1 MRGRRGRERA
11 WLCVTAAGLSV
22 IYGSAENR
30 FPPQQ
35 QQQQQHCS
43 HSPPPPP
50 PPLAAA
56 ATATS
61 QVRRCQPGARGGER
75 RARWAESG
83 ATEGD
88 LEGARGFWK
97 VMQQNAFEES
107 RYPWQESF
115 ENVSVCMPFRCP
127 RCGDHTRFRTL
138 SSLRAHLEFSH
149 SYEDRSLLTK
159 CNLFSS
165 LKDADLISSS
175 EPLMLG
181 DSPNVLK
188 PKTSYLNFCDAARE
202 NAKNRKPLEVEAER
216 PASYGSTYTSGE
228 STDEPISK
236 PGLAATDSKASFEAH
251 VREKF
256 NRMVEAVDK
265 TIEKRIDK
273 LTKELA
279 QKTAELLE
287 VRAAFVQLSQ
297 KKQEVQRRERALNR
311 QVDVAV
317 EMIAVL
323 KQRLTESEEELHRKE
338 EEVFTFNHF
347 LEEAAEKE
355 VRGKARLQHFIENL
369 LQRVDLAEKQLE
381 YYQNQQTMDN
391 YSDVHEHMFTDMSSS
406 KKPRCLSS
414 RGAQHAFYNTPDVK
428 PHSFQKG
435 RMHLKK
441 AKEDK
446 ICAHPIKLFYEPVDC
461 SRDIWR
467 PQKKGDAMNAARKV
481 NAKSKISKK
490 SKQHY

>member
-1 MRGRRGRERA
+1 
-11 WLCVTAAGLSV
+11 
-22 IYGSAENR
+22 GSSSSSSASTTTSL
-30 FPPQQ
+30 P
-35 QQQQQHCS
+35 
-43 HSPPPPP
+43 
-50 PPLAAA
+50 AAA
-56 ATATS
+56 ATS
-61 QVRRCQPGARGGER
+61 RE
-75 RARWAESG
+75 
-83 ATEGD
+83 
-88 LEGARGFWK
+88 FWK
-97 VMQQNAFEES
+97 VMQQNTFEES

-115 ENVSVCMPFRCP
+115 ENVSVCLPFRCP

-138 SSLRAHLEFSH
+138 SSLRAHLEYNH
-149 SYEDRSLLTK
+149 SYEDSGLLTK
-159 CNLFSS
+159 CSLFSS
-165 LKDADLISSS
+165 LKDTDLIASS
-175 EPLMLG
+175 EPLMQGDLG
-181 DSPNVLK
+181 DSTSIVK
-188 PKTSYLNFCDAARE
+188 PKLSYLNFCDGARE
-202 NAKNRKPLEVEAER
+202 NMKNRKLLEVEAER
-216 PASYGSTYTSGE
+216 PVSYGSNYMSGG
-228 STDEPISK
+228 STDEPVSK
-236 PGLAATDSKASFEAH
+236 AGLPAATTDSKASFEAH

-323 KQRLTESEEELHRKE
+323 KQRLMESEEELHRKE
-338 EEVFTFNHF
+338 EEVVTFNHF

-381 YYQNQQTMDN
+381 YYQNQKSTED
-391 YSDVHEHMFTDMSSS
+391 YSDVHEYM
-406 KKPRCLSS
+406 
-414 RGAQHAFYNTPDVK
+414 
-428 PHSFQKG
+428 KG

-441 AKEDK
+441 AKEEK
-446 ICAHPIKLFYEPVDC
+446 SCAHPIKLFYEPVDC
-461 SRDIWR
+461 SRDVWR
-467 PQKKGDAMNAARKV
+467 PQKKGDVANAARKV

-490 SKQHY
+490 SKQLY

>member
-1 MRGRRGRERA
+1 
-11 WLCVTAAGLSV
+11 
-22 IYGSAENR
+22 
-30 FPPQQ
+30 
-35 QQQQQHCS
+35 
-43 HSPPPPP
+43 
-50 PPLAAA
+50 
-56 ATATS
+56 
-61 QVRRCQPGARGGER
+61 
-75 RARWAESG
+75 
-83 ATEGD
+83 
-88 LEGARGFWK
+88 
-97 VMQQNAFEES
+97 MQQNTFEES

-115 ENVSVCMPFRCP
+115 ENVSVCLPFRCP

-138 SSLRAHLEFSH
+138 SSLRAHLEYNH

-165 LKDADLISSS
+165 LHNTELIPSSG
-175 EPLMLG
+175 PLMQGMLG
-181 DSPNVLK
+181 DGASVMK
-188 PKTSYLNFCDAARE
+188 PKLSYLNFCDGARE
-202 NAKNRKPLEVEAER
+202 TTKNRKPLEVEAER
-216 PASYGSTYTSGE
+216 PASYGSNYTSGE

-236 PGLAATDSKASFEAH
+236 PGLAASTTDSKASFEAH

-311 QVDVAV
+311 QVDIAV

-338 EEVFTFNHF
+338 EEVVTFNHF

-355 VRGKARLQHFIENL
+355 FRGKARLQHFIENL

-381 YYQNQQTMDN
+381 YYQNQQIMED
-391 YSDVHEHMFTDMSSS
+391 YSDVHEHVFTDMSSS
-406 KKPRCLSS
+406 KKPRCL
-414 RGAQHAFYNTPDVK
+414 RGNQHGFYNTPDAK
-428 PHSFQKG
+428 PHSLQKG

-446 ICAHPIKLFYEPVDC
+446 TCAHPVKLFYEPVDC
-461 SRDIWR
+461 VRDIWR
-467 PQKKGDAMNAARKV
+467 PQKKGDVANAARKV

-490 SKQHY
+490 SKQLY

>member
-1 MRGRRGRERA
+1 
-11 WLCVTAAGLSV
+11 
-22 IYGSAENR
+22 
-30 FPPQQ
+30 
-35 QQQQQHCS
+35 
-43 HSPPPPP
+43 
-50 PPLAAA
+50 
-56 ATATS
+56 
-61 QVRRCQPGARGGER
+61 
-75 RARWAESG
+75 
-83 ATEGD
+83 
-88 LEGARGFWK
+88 
-97 VMQQNAFEES
+97 MQQNTLEES

-115 ENVSVCMPFRCP
+115 ENVNVCMPFRCP

-138 SSLRAHLEFSH
+138 SSLRAHLEYNH
-149 SYEDRSLLTK
+149 SYEERSLLTR

-165 LKDADLISSS
+165 LKDGDLISSS
-175 EPLMLG
+175 EPLTQGMLG
-181 DSPNVLK
+181 DSTNVMK
-188 PKTSYLNFCDAARE
+188 PKLSYLNFCDTAHE
-202 NAKNRKPLEVEAER
+202 NTKNRKPLEVEAER
-216 PASYGSTYTSGE
+216 PVSFGSNYTSGE
-228 STDEPISK
+228 STGEPISK

-297 KKQEVQRRERALNR
+297 KKQEVQRREMALNR

-338 EEVFTFNHF
+338 EEVVTFNHF

-355 VRGKARLQHFIENL
+355 VRGKARLHHFIENL

-381 YYQNQQTMDN
+381 YYQNQQIMGN
-391 YSDVHEHMFTDMSSS
+391 YSDVNEHVFTDISFS
-406 KKPRCLSS
+406 KKPRCL
-414 RGAQHAFYNTPDVK
+414 RGNQHAFYNTPDAK
-428 PHSFQKG
+428 PHSHQKG

-446 ICAHPIKLFYEPVDC
+446 IGAHPIKLFYEPGDC
-461 SRDIWR
+461 SRDLWR
-467 PQKKGDAMNAARKV
+467 PPKKGDAANAARKV

-490 SKQHY
+490 GKQLY